1 MSLEKSMWMEGR
13 RIKMAFLPICFHLSL
28 LVIVEKLSSVCGLAG
43 VNCINIFSINVSLCE
58 IGFQMFSWVDLCG
71 INKMGFKHSM
81 VLRQQFFLPFHGYR
95 AERESTIFLRFYN
108 ITCYYFPPISPPKE
122 RLLYNLT

>member
-1 MSLEKSMWMEGR
+1 M
-13 RIKMAFLPICFHLSL
+13 
-28 LVIVEKLSSVCGLAG
+28 IVEKLFSVCGLAG

-58 IGFQMFSWVDLCG
+58 VGFQMFSWVDLCE

-81 VLRQQFFLPFHGYR
+81 VLRQQFFLLFHGYR
-95 AERESTIFLRFYN
+95 AERESTIFLRFIISHVIISPLN
-108 ITCYYFPPISPPKE
+108 SPPKK